1 LNDAAYYIADS
12 AVYSEKNIQQ
22 LGTKMLWITR
32 IPATI
37 TESGRLLDRDV
48 ELVECLDSRYKCFS
62 TTSNYGGIPQKWV
75 LYQSQPMQE
84 RKEKTFE
91 KQIEK
96 ESKQTERSLAKLK
109 RREFACEADARKDAE
124 LWLAEHPFYRFKDLS
139 VKSIN
144 RRDGKLR
151 GRPKNGEELLEVH
164 LIEAEIEI
172 NAEKVADAKSK
183 LGRFILATND
193 LNLDHNTILSYYKGQ
208 QAVERGFRFLKDKS
222 FRVAEVYL
230 KKEER
235 IEALAMIMVL
245 TLMIY
250 SVAEWM
256 LRKRMR
262 ETGESIPNQL
272 KKPTQKP
279 TLKWIVFLFMGVT
292 EVTVWINGEMN
303 QQVANLN
310 DNLVKIIRL
319 FGPVCEKYYGL
330 ER

>member
-1 LNDAAYYIADS
+1 
-12 AVYSEKNIQQ
+12 
-22 LGTKMLWITR
+22 
-32 IPATI
+32 
-37 TESGRLLDRDV
+37 
-48 ELVECLDSRYKCFS
+48 
-62 TTSNYGGIPQKWV
+62 
-75 LYQSQPMQE
+75 MQE

-91 KQIEK
+91 KQLEK
-96 ESKQTERSLAKLK
+96 ENKQAERSLAKLK

-124 LWLAEHPFYRFKDLS
+124 LWLAEHSFHRFEDLS
-139 VKSIN
+139 IKLVTKRN
-144 RRDGKLR
+144 GKLR
-151 GRPKNGEELLEVH
+151 GRPKKGEELLEVH
-164 LIEAEIEI
+164 FVEAEIGI
-172 NAEKVADAKSK
+172 NAEKVAEAKYK

-193 LNLDHNTILSYYKGQ
+193 LNLDPNTILSYYKGQ

-256 LRKRMR
+256 LRKRMHEIG
-262 ETGESIPNQL
+262 ETIPNQL

-292 EVTVWINGEMN
+292 EVTVWINGETH
-303 QQVANLN
+303 QKIANLN

>member
-1 LNDAAYYIADS
+1 
-12 AVYSEKNIQQ
+12 
-22 LGTKMLWITR
+22 MLWITR

-37 TESGRLLDRDV
+37 AECESLLNSEVD
-48 ELVECLDSRYKCFS
+48 LVDCQDSRYKYFS

-75 LYQSQPMQE
+75 LFQSQPMQE

-91 KQIEK
+91 KQLVKEK
-96 ESKQTERSLAKLK
+96 TQSEKSLAKLK
-109 RREFACEADARKDAE
+109 RREFACEADARKEAE
-124 LWLAEHPFYRFKDLS
+124 LWLSEHPFWIFKDLS
-139 VKSIN
+139 VKLVT
-144 RRDGKLR
+144 RRNGKMR
-151 GRPKNGEELLEVH
+151 GRPKNGEELLKVH
-164 LIEAEIEI
+164 QIEADIDF
-172 NAEKVADAKSK
+172 NAERIAEAKSK

-193 LNLDHNTILSYYKGQ
+193 LELDPNTILSYYKGQ

-230 KKEER
+230 KKPQR

-250 SVAEWM
+250 SIAEWM

-262 ETGESIPNQL
+262 ETGETIPNQL
-272 KKPTQKP
+272 KKPTQRP

-292 EVTVWINGEMN
+292 EVTVWINGEMH
-303 QQVANLN
+303 QQIANLN

-319 FGPVCEKYYGL
+319 FGPACEKYYGL